1 MGGYR
6 NNNYQ
11 DGAPRR
17 QLDGPLAE
25 RLMKQALEE
34 RQRAIEHIEDVYKTV
49 PDQYHKHIR
58 LLSQKQKL
66 YDAEFELTNE
76 QRSKGLQSYKGKTF
90 VEIFRPYFDVEGR
103 ITEMIDVHE
112 KHGSGYRLDTYA
124 EQIGPSWVIECV
136 FEGLNKK
143 GQPVKTRD
151 RAVIA
156 FGGSGVDSTNPIE
169 NATTSAI
176 GRALAQAGFGIVGSG
191 LSTVEDIAIA
201 YTRQKALEA
210 MKNGSVDQDDA
221 DNVGE
226 GAQRSVGGH
235 QTGRTRSDNES
246 RSGGQQRQD
255 DPARLKN
262 DLVRRLIDMTKGM
275 NPAQLKNR
283 VSMWLKITWNGK
295 FNSLEVGQLRLIEEH
310 LKAERQKQEAS

>member
-1 MGGYR
+1 MGNYR
-6 NNNYQ
+6 NNYQ
-11 DGAPRR
+11 DGPAKRL
-17 QLDGPLAE
+17 LDGPLAE
-25 RLMKQALEE
+25 RLVKQAVEE
-34 RQRAIEHIEDVYKTV
+34 RQRAMEHIEDVYKTV
-49 PDQYHKHIR
+49 PELYHKHIR

-76 QRSKGLQSYKGKTF
+76 QRSKGIQSYKGKTF

-103 ITEMIDVHE
+103 IQEMIDVHAE
-112 KHGSGYRLDTYA
+112 QGTGYRLDTYA
-124 EQIGPSWVIECV
+124 EQIGSAWVIECV

-169 NATTSAI
+169 NATTSAV
-176 GRALAQAGFGIVGSG
+176 GRSLAQAGFGIVGSG

-210 MKNGSVDQDDA
+210 LKNGCSDASGDD
-221 DNVGE
+221 GE
-226 GAQRSVGGH
+226 GVPASGQNGSGQGRTEH
-235 QTGRTRSDNES
+235 QTRSSNS
-246 RSGGQQRQD
+246 QRQE
-255 DPARLKN
+255 DPAKLKN
-262 DLVRRLIDMTKGM
+262 ELVKRLIDMTKGM
-275 NPAQLKNR
+275 NPSQLKNK

-295 FNSLEVGQLRLIEEH
+295 FNSLDVGQLRLIEKH